1 MTALFFRCRIFRP
14 ISSASCFLKETVLLA
29 DGHVWE
35 IPSEVRMAMEILESF
50 QIPIVVLAVGYYVF
64 RTWHLIP
71 LKIERGV
78 NSDDFTEAMF
88 IGLVQEAHGMMSVCD
103 DGNAMPGS
111 IYESPR
117 VVEAVRAKLKRDPT
131 FRMRCLFSSDD
142 ETAFRKAFEG
152 EDRVKIRTDRRREVH
167 VKIINGGRK
176 GYVSVHREGERERR
190 YTLYSGVFGRAR
202 QEIFG
207 SYMADLDRVF
217 AHAA

>member
-1 MTALFFRCRIFRP
+1 
-14 ISSASCFLKETVLLA
+14 
-29 DGHVWE
+29 
-35 IPSEVRMAMEILESF
+35 MEILESL

-64 RTWHLIP
+64 RTWYLIP

-103 DGNAMPGS
+103 DGNAMTGS

-117 VVEAVRAKLKRDPT
+117 VVEAVQAKLKRDPA
-131 FRMRCLFSSDD
+131 FRMRCLFSCADK
-142 ETAFRKAFEG
+142 TAFRKAFEG
-152 EDRVKIRTDRRREVH
+152 EDEDRVEIRTDSRRREVH

-176 GYVSVHREGERERR
+176 GYVSVHREGERDRR
-190 YTLYSGVFGRAR
+190 YTLCSGVFGRAR

-207 SYMADLDRVF
+207 PYMADLDRVF
-217 AHAA
+217 ADAA